1 MKRIIVVCIFA
12 IALSAVSFVLA
23 QDKCTVSGEVMYSGD
38 SNIYVLLVNSKTF
51 PAAVGRQKELPPPG
65 FVQIVKANA
74 AGKASFAF
82 KEVPKGEYV
91 VRVFADE
98 NNNAKFDC
106 DTWGYPLEP
115 VNSYKPSADGIH
127 SNWYEQKFAAD
138 KDITD
143 IVVKL
148 RD

>member
-1 MKRIIVVCIFA
+1 MKRIVFA
-12 IALSAVSFVLA
+12 FALAMTLSAASVALV
-23 QDKCTVSGEVMYSGD
+23 QDKCIVSGEVVYSAD
-38 SNIYVLLVNSKTF
+38 SNVYVCLLNSTTF
-51 PAAVGRQKELPPPG
+51 AAALGRQKELPPPG

-74 AGKASFAF
+74 SGKASFAF
-82 KEVPKGEYV
+82 KDVPKGEYV

-98 NNNAKFDC
+98 NNNGKFDT

-115 VNSYKPSADGIH
+115 VRSYKPPADGIH
-127 SNWYEQKFAAD
+127 SNWSEQKFEAD
-138 KDITD
+138 KDVTG